1 MLTSDLCKMIMMDD
15 MFDLISEIIDYIR
28 EDKDVDSLPHVS
40 SREETLERFYQ
51 DKIVIFE
58 QLM

>member
-1 MLTSDLCKMIMMDD
+1 MDD
-15 MFDLISEIIDYIR
+15 MFDLISAVIDCIR

-40 SREETLERFYQ
+40 SREETLERFYH

-58 QLM
+58 QIA